1 MRNATALTSY
11 DSQVKHVI
19 VCGHS
24 CCGGVQAS
32 LEQKSHGLVDLWL
45 QNVRDVRA
53 AHRDELKAITDKA
66 QRVQR
71 LVELNVIAQVNAV
84 RRNLIVAE
92 AIEERELEI
101 HGFVHDVGKGTV
113 KILELPKDPHAD
125 IYALR

>member
-1 MRNATALTSY
+1 M
-11 DSQVKHVI
+11 
-19 VCGHS
+19 
-24 CCGGVQAS
+24 
-32 LEQKSHGLVDLWL
+32 
-45 QNVRDVRA
+45 RA